1 MDAILKE
8 LEHVS
13 AGLNTSI
20 KGVEQV
26 VSKLPTA
33 DPTILN
39 DLNAI
44 KRGLKS
50 GDFSEI
56 TKLSQRYA
64 SQFNK

>member
-8 LEHVS
+8 LEQVS

-26 VSKLPTA
+26 LSKLPTA
-33 DPTILN
+33 NPTVLN

-64 SQFNK
+64 SQSNK